1 MKVNDGP
8 YWNQSY
14 WNVSMTV
21 VPVHEGCW
29 CFQSQLC
36 VWMRA
41 NGCQL
46 WSVCYYLSCLFPW
59 LWWRD
64 LGFGPSG
71 VTTLS
76 GILVLF
82 FWFVWFFFFSF
93 SGSSVSVNVKKTNKE
108 LCKLTFLFPGCFA
121 VWEILEN
128 LEGGKK
134 NHASVS
140 VPEGRR
146 APSGGH
152 LLTLKY
158 KKALLTLMSCNSIS
172 NDLIKQKSI

>member
-1 MKVNDGP
+1 MTGLTGTSPTGMWVWQLFLFMKVVG
-8 YWNQSY
+8 
-14 WNVSMTV
+14 V
-21 VPVHEGCW
+21 
-29 CFQSQLC
+29 SQLC

-41 NGCQL
+41 NRCQL

-82 FWFVWFFFFSF
+82 FFWFVRFFSF

-128 LEGGKK
+128 LEGKK
-134 NHASVS
+134 PKPPNTPVVLHQKGD
-140 VPEGRR
+140 ER
-146 APSGGH
+146 H
-152 LLTLKY
+152 LVDTYHKIQERLVN
-158 KKALLTLMSCNSIS
+158 AHVI
-172 NDLIKQKSI
+172 